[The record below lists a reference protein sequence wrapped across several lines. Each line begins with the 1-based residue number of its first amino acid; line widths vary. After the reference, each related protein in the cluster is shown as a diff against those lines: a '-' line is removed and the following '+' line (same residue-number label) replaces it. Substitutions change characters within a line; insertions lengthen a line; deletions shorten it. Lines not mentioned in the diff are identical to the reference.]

1 MALVQL
7 SFKSKALMLQTPVN
21 ILLPVG
27 MNTID
32 AETINDY
39 SYEFKRFPVLYLLH
53 GGTDDYSSWLRL
65 SSIERYAEEKG
76 IAVVMPNADMSAYT
90 DMVHGQKYWTY
101 ISEELPQFL
110 KATFPI
116 SDKREETFVAGL
128 SLGGYGAF
136 KLALSK
142 PENFAAAASLS
153 GALDMFALV
162 SKMKAFETVFGDVSN
177 IPNSNNDL
185 FYLLKQVKNSEV
197 SQPKLFQ
204 ACGTEDFLYEDNVKF
219 RDYAVGIDKT
229 YTFEEGPGGHEWE
242 YWDTNIK
249 RVLDWLPLQ
258 S

>member
-7 SFKSKALMLQTPVN
+7 SFKSKALMMQTSVN
-21 ILLPVG
+21 ILLPMG
-27 MNTID
+27 MNKVDI
-32 AETINDY
+32 ETINDY
-39 SYEFKRFPVLYLLH
+39 TYESKRFPVLYLLH

-90 DMVHGQKYWTY
+90 DMVHGQNYWTY

-110 KATFPI
+110 KAAFPI
-116 SDKREETFVAGL
+116 SDKREETFAAGL

-136 KLALSK
+136 KLALRK

-153 GALDMFALV
+153 GALDMNDLV
-162 SKMKAFETVFGDVSN
+162 SKMKKFETVFGDVSN

-185 FYLLKQVKNSEV
+185 FYLLKQIKERNI
-197 SQPKLFQ
+197 SQPELFQ
-204 ACGTEDFLYEDNVKF
+204 ACGTEDFLYEDNVRF
-219 RDYAVGIDKT
+219 RDYARELTIPLT
-229 YTFEEGPGGHEWE
+229 YEEGPGGHEWE

-249 RVLDWLPLQ
+249 RVLDWLPIQ